1 VSGRTSDEAVRR
13 MLEARSVA
21 VVGASGREGSV
32 GRQTLVE
39 LLEGGFRGE
48 IFPVNPRYDEL
59 LGLRCFPSLA
69 ALGRPVDL
77 VVIAVGN
84 AGLED
89 ALRGAAEAGAAS
101 AVIFASAYEA
111 PREGLPPL
119 TERLARIAREHGMAV
134 CGANCMGF
142 VNLERNLRACG
153 FYEPK
158 DLEPGP
164 IAFVSHSGSAFSAML
179 HNRRGLRFN
188 LAVSAGQELVTTA
201 ADYLR
206 YALSLDSTR
215 VVALFLETVR
225 DVEGFR
231 EALRRA
237 EERDVPV
244 VALKV
249 GREALTKELVR
260 AHSGALAGE
269 DGAYEALF
277 EAHGVLRVGS
287 LDEMADTLALLVA
300 GRRAAPGGLAS
311 VHDSGGE
318 RALLVDTAAEVGVPL
333 APISEET
340 SARMAELLDEGL
352 DPVNPLDFWG
362 TGKDAPAVITGCIR
376 ALLDDPAVGALAF
389 CVDLTTEDEP
399 AGYGYIGMAEEVYPG
414 TSKPMA
420 MLANLSS
427 GIDREDVRRLY
438 RAGIPVLEGT
448 RTGLLAF
455 RHLFELRDHRAL
467 PPLAEPEPAP
477 AAVRERWRARLSSG
491 EPLGELEGLAL
502 LSDFGVPVVPA
513 RRASTPE
520 EASGAARELGF
531 PVVLKTAAPGVLHK
545 SEVDGVRLGIA
556 GEEELAAAYADLAAR
571 LGPTVTVARMA
582 PPGVELHLGIVRD
595 AQFGPLVMVAAGGV
609 LVELLA
615 DRRLGLPPLDE
626 PRARRLVDGLRARRL
641 LDGVRGRPPADVDA
655 LVRALVRLSVLAVDL
670 GDHIEALDANPVI
683 CGPQGCVAV
692 DALVVPRA

>member
-1 VSGRTSDEAVRR
+1 MSAPPGDALRR
-13 MLEARSVA
+13 MLEARAVA
-21 VVGASGREGSV
+21 VIGASAREGSV

-39 LLEGGFRGE
+39 LLEGGFDGE
-48 IFPVNPRYDEL
+48 VYPVNPRYEEI
-59 LGLRCFPSLA
+59 LGLRCYPTIA
-69 ALGRPVDL
+69 EVGRPVDL
-77 VVIAVGN
+77 AIVAVGN

-101 AVIFASAYEA
+101 AVIFASAHEE
-111 PREGLPPL
+111 PREGVPPL
-119 TERLARIAREHGMAV
+119 TERLARIAREHGMAL

-142 VNLERNLRACG
+142 VNLERRLRACG

-225 DVEGFR
+225 DPEGFR

-249 GREALTKELVR
+249 GREPLTKELVL

-318 RALLVDTAAEVGVPL
+318 RALLIDTAAEVGVPL
-333 APISEET
+333 ARISPRT
-340 SARMAELLDEGL
+340 SARLAELLDPGL
-352 DPVNPLDFWG
+352 PPVNPLDFWG
-362 TGKDAPAVITGCIR
+362 TGRDVHEVVTGCLR

-389 CVDLTTEDEP
+389 CVDLTTEDRPE
-399 AGYGYIGMAEEVYPG
+399 AGYIRMAEEVYPG
-414 TSKPMA
+414 TAKPMA

-427 GIDREDVRRLY
+427 GIDRGDVERLH

-467 PPLAEPEPAP
+467 PPLVPPSPRPPRSGRGGRGGSGPASRSGRRRGSRSSP
-477 AAVRERWRARLSSG
+477 TTGSRWSRRAR
-491 EPLGELEGLAL
+491 
-502 LSDFGVPVVPA
+502 
-513 RRASTPE
+513 RRASRRRWRPPGRWASPWPARPPPRACSTSRRRTGFGS
-520 EASGAARELGF
+520 ASGTNGRWPRPTPTSPAAWG
-531 PVVLKTAAPGVLHK
+531 
-545 SEVDGVRLGIA
+545 
-556 GEEELAAAYADLAAR
+556 
-571 LGPTVTVARMA
+571 
-582 PPGVELHLGIVRD
+582 
-595 AQFGPLVMVAAGGV
+595 
-609 LVELLA
+609 
-615 DRRLGLPPLDE
+615 
-626 PRARRLVDGLRARRL
+626 
-641 LDGVRGRPPADVDA
+641 RG
-655 LVRALVRLSVLAVDL
+655 
-670 GDHIEALDANPVI
+670 
-683 CGPQGCVAV
+683 
-692 DALVVPRA
+692 

>member
-1 VSGRTSDEAVRR
+1 MSAPPGDALRR

-21 VVGASGREGSV
+21 VIGASAREGSV

-39 LLEGGFRGE
+39 LLEGGFDGE
-48 IFPVNPRYDEL
+48 VYPVNPRYDEV
-59 LGLRCFPSLA
+59 LGLRCYPTIA
-69 ALGRPVDL
+69 EVGRAVDL
-77 VVIAVGN
+77 AIVAVGN

-101 AVIFASAYEA
+101 AVIFASAHEE
-111 PREGLPPL
+111 PREGVPPL

-142 VNLERNLRACG
+142 ANLERRLRACG

-215 VVALFLETVR
+215 AVALFLETVR
-225 DVEGFR
+225 DPAGFR

-249 GREALTKELVR
+249 GREPLTKELVL

-277 EAHGVLRVGS
+277 EAHGVLRVSS

-318 RALLVDTAAEVGVPL
+318 RALLIDTAAEVGVPL
-333 APISEET
+333 ARVSPRT
-340 SARMAELLDEGL
+340 SARLAELLDPGL
-352 DPVNPLDFWG
+352 PPVNPLDFWG
-362 TGKDAPAVITGCIR
+362 TGRDVHEVVTGCLR

-389 CVDLTTEDEP
+389 CVDLTTEDRPE
-399 AGYGYIGMAEEVYPG
+399 AGYIRMAEEVYPG
-414 TSKPMA
+414 TAKPMA

-427 GIDREDVRRLY
+427 GIDRGDVERLY

-467 PPLAEPEPAP
+467 PPLARPEPAP
-477 AAVRERWRARLSSG
+477 AEVRERWAERLQRG
-491 EPLGELEGLAL
+491 EPLGEVEGLAL
-502 LSDFGVPVVPA
+502 LADHGVPAVPA
-513 RRASTPE
+513 RTASSAE
-520 EASGAARELGF
+520 EAVEAARALGF
-531 PVVLKTAAPGVLHK
+531 PVACKTAAPGVLHK
-545 SEVDGVRLGIA
+545 SEADGVRLGLRD
-556 GEEELAAAYADLAAR
+556 EREVAAAYADLARR
-571 LGPTVTVARMA
+571 LGPRVTVARMA
-582 PPGVELHLGIVRD
+582 PSGVELHLGIVRD
-595 AQFGPLVMVAAGGV
+595 PQFGPLVMVAAGGV
-609 LVELLA
+609 LVEVLG
-615 DRRLGLPPLDE
+615 DRRLALPPLDA
-626 PRARRLVDGLRARRL
+626 PRARRLVEGLRVRPL
-641 LDGVRGRPPADVDA
+641 LEGVRGRPPADVEA
-655 LVRALVRLSVLAVDL
+655 LVRALVRLSALAADL
-670 GDHIEALDANPVI
+670 GDLIDALDANPVI
-683 CGPQGCVAV
+683 CGPEGCLAV
-692 DALVVPRA
+692 DALVIPR